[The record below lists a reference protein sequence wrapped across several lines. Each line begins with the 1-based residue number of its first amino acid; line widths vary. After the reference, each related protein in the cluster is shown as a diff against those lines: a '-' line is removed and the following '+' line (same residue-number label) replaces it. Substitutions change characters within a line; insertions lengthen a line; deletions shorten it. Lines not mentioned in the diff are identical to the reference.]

1 MKKFYISILTLI
13 IISCNSSG
21 NSNITSLIENG
32 DLEELKKRKKEYV
45 DTMNTMQVELNE
57 INDGIAFLDENEKL
71 TLVSNYEIKEKVFN
85 SYMEAQANLK
95 TRKNVLILPEFQGTL
110 EKIFVYEGQYVK
122 KGKLLAEIN
131 DSGLKEQLDQLT
143 IQANFAK
150 ENFERTER
158 LWNNNIGSEIQFLK
172 SKTDFE
178 SSQKMVEQM
187 KDRLAK
193 TKIYAP
199 FDGEVDEII
208 SNQGSNLI
216 PGVSQ
221 ILRLVNL
228 DKIYAEASVSE
239 KYISFIEEGTEAIVQ
254 VPLLGKEIKSQIIQT
269 GNFINPS
276 NRTFRVEVPVENIDK
291 KIKQNLDAK
300 IKINIYSKDDA
311 VVIPLRIVREDA
323 SGENFVYVM
332 NEYASELGMNNTS
345 FNNASGLPD
354 PLNVTSAYDK
364 YSKSKFL
371 NASGFKIYSVSLD
384 KNKSSWLS
392 AIKQDK
398 LSWSEHVCDYKGWQS
413 DAAVKY
419 NIQRIPSNFI
429 IDANGVIIAKNLTG
443 DMLHTELDK
452 LVKSF

>member
-21 NSNITSLIENG
+21 SSNITSLIENG

-110 EKIFVYEGQYVK
+110 EQIFVYEGQYVK

-131 DSGLKEQLDQLT
+131 DSGLKEQLEQLT

-300 IKINIYSKDDA
+300 IKINIYSKEDA

-323 SGENFVYVM
+323 SGKNFVYVM
-332 NEYASELGMNNTS
+332 NQDVKEGVYITSKTFISLGNKNNTDVEVTE
-345 FNNASGLPD
+345 GL
-354 PLNVTSAYDK
+354 
-364 YSKSKFL
+364 
-371 NASGFKIYSVSLD
+371 KI
-384 KNKSSWLS
+384 
-392 AIKQDK
+392 
-398 LSWSEHVCDYKGWQS
+398 
-413 DAAVKY
+413 
-419 NIQRIPSNFI
+419 
-429 IDANGVIIAKNLTG
+429 G
-443 DMLHTELDK
+443 DMLVLEGASIVEDSQRVK
-452 LVKSF
+452 LIN

>member
-21 NSNITSLIENG
+21 SSNITSLIENG

-131 DSGLKEQLDQLT
+131 DSGLQEQLEQLT

-193 TKIYAP
+193 TKVYAP

-254 VPLLGKEIKSQIIQT
+254 IPLLGKEIKSQIIQT

-300 IKINIYSKDDA
+300 IKINIYSKDEA

-323 SGENFVYVM
+323 SGKNFVYVM
-332 NEYASELGMNNTS
+332 NQDVKEGVYITSKTFISLGNKNNTDVEVTE
-345 FNNASGLPD
+345 GL
-354 PLNVTSAYDK
+354 
-364 YSKSKFL
+364 
-371 NASGFKIYSVSLD
+371 KI
-384 KNKSSWLS
+384 
-392 AIKQDK
+392 
-398 LSWSEHVCDYKGWQS
+398 
-413 DAAVKY
+413 
-419 NIQRIPSNFI
+419 
-429 IDANGVIIAKNLTG
+429 G
-443 DMLHTELDK
+443 DMLVLEGASIVEDSQRVK
-452 LVKSF
+452 LIN

>member
-1 MKKFYISILTLI
+1 MKKLYISILTLI

-21 NSNITSLIENG
+21 SSNITSLIENG

-254 VPLLGKEIKSQIIQT
+254 IPLLGKEIKSQIIQT

-276 NRTFRVEVPVENIDK
+276 NRTFRVEVPVKNIDK

-300 IKINIYSKDDA
+300 IKINIYSKEDA

-332 NEYASELGMNNTS
+332 NQDVKEGVYITSKTFISLGNKNNTDVEVTE
-345 FNNASGLPD
+345 GL
-354 PLNVTSAYDK
+354 
-364 YSKSKFL
+364 
-371 NASGFKIYSVSLD
+371 KI
-384 KNKSSWLS
+384 
-392 AIKQDK
+392 
-398 LSWSEHVCDYKGWQS
+398 
-413 DAAVKY
+413 
-419 NIQRIPSNFI
+419 
-429 IDANGVIIAKNLTG
+429 G
-443 DMLHTELDK
+443 DMLVLEGASIVEDSQRVK
-452 LVKSF
+452 LIN

>member
-21 NSNITSLIENG
+21 SSNITSLIENG

-254 VPLLGKEIKSQIIQT
+254 IPLLGKEIKSQIIQT

-276 NRTFRVEVPVENIDK
+276 NRTFRVEVPVDNIDK

-300 IKINIYSKDDA
+300 IRINIYSKKDA

-323 SGENFVYVM
+323 SGKNFVYVM
-332 NEYASELGMNNTS
+332 NQDVKEGVYITSKTFISLGNKNNTDVEVTE
-345 FNNASGLPD
+345 GL
-354 PLNVTSAYDK
+354 
-364 YSKSKFL
+364 
-371 NASGFKIYSVSLD
+371 KI
-384 KNKSSWLS
+384 
-392 AIKQDK
+392 
-398 LSWSEHVCDYKGWQS
+398 
-413 DAAVKY
+413 
-419 NIQRIPSNFI
+419 
-429 IDANGVIIAKNLTG
+429 G
-443 DMLHTELDK
+443 DMLVLEGASIVEDSQRVK
-452 LVKSF
+452 LIN

>member
-21 NSNITSLIENG
+21 SSNITSLIENG

-110 EKIFVYEGQYVK
+110 EQIFVYEGQYVQ

-131 DSGLKEQLDQLT
+131 DSGLKEQLEQLT

-276 NRTFRVEVPVENIDK
+276 NRTFRVEVPVENIDN

-300 IKINIYSKDDA
+300 IKINIYSKKDA

-323 SGENFVYVM
+323 SGRNFVYVM
-332 NEYASELGMNNTS
+332 NQDIKEGVYVTTKTFISLGNKNNTDVEVTE
-345 FNNASGLPD
+345 GL
-354 PLNVTSAYDK
+354 
-364 YSKSKFL
+364 
-371 NASGFKIYSVSLD
+371 KI
-384 KNKSSWLS
+384 
-392 AIKQDK
+392 
-398 LSWSEHVCDYKGWQS
+398 
-413 DAAVKY
+413 
-419 NIQRIPSNFI
+419 
-429 IDANGVIIAKNLTG
+429 G
-443 DMLHTELDK
+443 DMLVLEGASIVEDSQRVK
-452 LVKSF
+452 LIN

>member
-13 IISCNSSG
+13 IIISCNSSG
-21 NSNITSLIENG
+21 SSNITSLIENG

-45 DTMNTMQVELNE
+45 DTMNAMQVELNE

-110 EKIFVYEGQYVK
+110 EQIFVYEGQYVQ

-131 DSGLKEQLDQLT
+131 DSGLKEQLEQLT

-150 ENFERTER
+150 ENFERTQR

-199 FDGEVDEII
+199 FSGEVDEII
-208 SNQGSNLI
+208 SNQGSSLI

-239 KYISFIEEGTEAIVQ
+239 KYISYIEEGTEAIVQ
-254 VPLLGKEIKSQIIQT
+254 VPLLGKEIKSEIIQT

-300 IKINIYSKDDA
+300 IRINIYSKKDA

-323 SGENFVYVM
+323 SGKNFVYVM
-332 NEYASELGMNNTS
+332 NQDVKEGVYITSKTFISLGNKNNTEVEVTE
-345 FNNASGLPD
+345 GL
-354 PLNVTSAYDK
+354 
-364 YSKSKFL
+364 
-371 NASGFKIYSVSLD
+371 KI
-384 KNKSSWLS
+384 
-392 AIKQDK
+392 
-398 LSWSEHVCDYKGWQS
+398 
-413 DAAVKY
+413 
-419 NIQRIPSNFI
+419 
-429 IDANGVIIAKNLTG
+429 G
-443 DMLHTELDK
+443 DMLVLEGASIVEDSQRVK
-452 LVKSF
+452 LIN

>member
-1 MKKFYISILTLI
+1 MKKLYISILTLI

-21 NSNITSLIENG
+21 SSNITSLIENG

-131 DSGLKEQLDQLT
+131 DSGLKEQLEQLT

-254 VPLLGKEIKSQIIQT
+254 IPLLGKEIKSQIIQT

-276 NRTFRVEVPVENIDK
+276 NRTFRVEVPVKNIDK

-300 IKINIYSKDDA
+300 IKINIYSKEDA

-332 NEYASELGMNNTS
+332 NQDVKEGVYITSKTFISLGNKNNTDVEVTE
-345 FNNASGLPD
+345 GL
-354 PLNVTSAYDK
+354 
-364 YSKSKFL
+364 
-371 NASGFKIYSVSLD
+371 KI
-384 KNKSSWLS
+384 
-392 AIKQDK
+392 
-398 LSWSEHVCDYKGWQS
+398 
-413 DAAVKY
+413 
-419 NIQRIPSNFI
+419 
-429 IDANGVIIAKNLTG
+429 G
-443 DMLHTELDK
+443 DMLVLEGASIVEDSQRVK
-452 LVKSF
+452 LIN